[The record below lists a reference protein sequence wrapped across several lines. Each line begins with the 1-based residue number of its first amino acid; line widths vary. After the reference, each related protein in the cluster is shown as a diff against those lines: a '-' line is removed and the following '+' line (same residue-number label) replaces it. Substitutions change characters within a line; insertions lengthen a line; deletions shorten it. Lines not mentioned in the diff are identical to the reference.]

1 MSTTYALTRPQL
13 DRIAI
18 QTEGRF
24 QLCCTM
30 HPNAGSNPI
39 YQDGCL
45 RLLCRECGFEAA
57 RVKVAGEGS

>member
-1 MSTTYALTRPQL
+1 MATAYALTRPQL

-18 QTEGRF
+18 QTEGKF
-24 QLCCTM
+24 QLGCTM
-30 HPNAGSNPI
+30 HPDAGTTAI